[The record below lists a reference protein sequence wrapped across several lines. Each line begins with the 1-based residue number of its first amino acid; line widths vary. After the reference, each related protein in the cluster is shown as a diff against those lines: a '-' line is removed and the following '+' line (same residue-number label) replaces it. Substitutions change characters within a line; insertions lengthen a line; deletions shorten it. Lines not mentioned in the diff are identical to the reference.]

1 MRSQTQIEYLIMV
14 GIGVLLALVA
24 AGGVIFVFN
33 TMAQEIE
40 KVYQLKDA
48 IVGGLR

>member
-24 AGGVIFVFN
+24 TAGVLFVFN
-33 TMAQEIE
+33 TMAHEIE
-40 KVYQLKDA
+40 KAYQLKDA
-48 IVGGLR
+48 IVGGLK